1 MHHLIKNNFINEKQL
16 NVVLRFR
23 KLAKYKPKPLP
34 FQTLVKTLEPFVF
47 HSELRRIYMIQTLK
61 IENAELQNLLQKQL
75 SDFNEQNCRNNTIL
89 HNTA

>member
-1 MHHLIKNNFINEKQL
+1 MNKQKNTI
-16 NVVLRFR
+16 LRFR

-61 IENAELQNLLQKQL
+61 LENAEWYLLQKKL
-75 SDFNEQNCRNNTIL
+75 NEQNCRNNTIL
-89 HNTA
+89 HNPA